1 MRGGFLGIASVHL
14 TLQCELPALPG
25 HEDKA
30 GFDPLGCGHPGKCTK
45 KKCPLCPRNVMY
57 WFHVYSGVLSC
68 VVILES
74 FVTVHQCAYS
84 ACQVVVPGCDC

>member
-45 KKCPLCPRNVMY
+45 KVPSLPEECHVLVPCVQWGVVMCCHPR
-57 WFHVYSGVLSC
+57 
-68 VVILES
+68 VV
-74 FVTVHQCAYS
+74 
-84 ACQVVVPGCDC
+84 CDCASVCIFSMSSSGSRL

>member
-1 MRGGFLGIASVHL
+1 MIRSLGERRHRHCMRGGFLGIASVHL

-45 KKCPLCPRNVMY
+45 KSALFARGMSCTGSMCTVGCC
-57 WFHVYSGVLSC
+57 HVLS
-68 VVILES
+68 S
-74 FVTVHQCAYS
+74 
-84 ACQVVVPGCDC
+84 